1 MIPCTLTFT
10 PVNHDQIAQDVIEET
25 IAEQNTSSCATS
37 ASSSSADPISNHEKS
52 SGSIFEAIAKIFN
65 DGLEL
70 IKSIFLY
77 FFPSLGVENKDPLD
91 IIMADEPHYVNQVRA
106 VE

>member
-1 MIPCTLTFT
+1 MIPCTLTFA
-10 PVNHDQIAQDVIEET
+10 PVNPEQTAQNIIEQT
-25 IAEQNTSSCATS
+25 IAEQNTSSFATS

-52 SGSIFEAIAKIFN
+52 NGSIFDAIAKIFN

-91 IIMADEPHYVNQVRA
+91 TIMADEPHYVSQAR
-106 VE
+106 EL